1 VRAAAIAMVLLVSVA
16 ALASL
21 PAAAA
26 VPSAFPGR
34 VIAGRMPAQAASP
47 AAGGLASTALPPVPG
62 HYRPVAVPGAAVTI
76 PEDIN
81 DPGVIVGCFQ
91 RSAGGA
97 TFGFTDR
104 RGRFTTIT
112 DPATGHRSPV
122 RACVLGANSR
132 GVLVGYYQ
140 SASGADHAFR
150 DSHGRFS
157 PIRPPGASGGA
168 VAVDISDSGAIVGY
182 YWSRHRAVEHDF
194 ELKAGRFRSV
204 RDPAAHGHLTGS
216 WLGGVADSGTVV
228 GGYVTRSVDHGFLD
242 SSGRFTAIAVP
253 GAARRGGK
261 GTAPGC
267 ISKLSGLVVG
277 TYARPNSAHAS
288 GFAYLRGRYWSVS
301 DPAGTEGTS
310 PQCVNDSGQIVGV
323 YYGRGLRERGFL
335 FTPRH

>member
-1 VRAAAIAMVLLVSVA
+1 VRAAAIAMVLLVCA
-16 ALASL
+16 AVLASL

-26 VPSAFPGR
+26 VPGAFPGR
-34 VIAGRMPAQAASP
+34 VIAGRMPAQAASL
-47 AAGGLASTALPPVPG
+47 AAGGRASTALPPVPG
-62 HYRPVAVPGAAVTI
+62 RYRTVAVPGAAVTI

-157 PIRPPGASGGA
+157 PVRPPGASAGA
-168 VAVDISDSGAIVGY
+168 VAVDISDSGVIVGY
-182 YWSRHRAVEHDF
+182 YWSRGHVEHDF
-194 ELKAGRFRSV
+194 ELKAGRFEAV

-216 WLGGVADSGTVV
+216 WLSGVADSGTVV
-228 GGYVTRSVDHGFLD
+228 GGYVTRSVEHGFLD
-242 SSGRFTAIAVP
+242 HAGRFTAIAVP
-253 GAARRGGK
+253 GAAARGGQ

-267 ISKLSGLVVG
+267 VAKHTGLVVG
-277 TYARPNSAHAS
+277 TYARPHSAHAS
-288 GFAYLRGRYWSVS
+288 GFAYRRGRYWSVS

-310 PQCVNDSGQIVGV
+310 PQCASDGGQIVGV
-323 YYGRGLRERGFL
+323 YYGRGLREHGFL
-335 FTPRH
+335 FTPHR